1 MEVEK
6 RLMMRTFLLQ
16 PRQRRESS
24 RILGV
29 YLSRRQEEGHEQS
42 QVLCMSQVWA
52 LCKSMYEQEEGWK
65 QTQPEV
71 VASTRAQVDEL
82 AKKFEHT

>member
-1 MEVEK
+1 MESEK
-6 RLMMRTFLLQ
+6 RLMMIIFLLLT
-16 PRQRRESS
+16 RQRMESS

-52 LCKSMYEQEEGWK
+52 LYKSMYEQEEGWK

-71 VASTRAQVDEL
+71 VASSRDQVDEL